1 MESYYVTAAVTRPM
15 GAESMKEIC
24 VAGRIYVGRVKAIVQ
39 AVSPADAIAAGTEKI
54 AKALD
59 GSGLHA
65 SDYGCMS
72 VYWAEKLGDSEI
84 YGRYPTADMI
94 RM

>member
-1 MESYYVTAAVTRPM
+1 MENYYVTAVVTRPM
-15 GAESMKEIC
+15 GADAMKEIC
-24 VAGRIYVGRVKAIVQ
+24 AAGRIYVSRVKAIVQ
-39 AVSPADAIAAGTEKI
+39 AVSPADAIAAGAEKI
-54 AKALD
+54 TKELD

-72 VYWAEKLGDSEI
+72 VYWAEKLGDSKI
-84 YGRYPTADMI
+84 YDSYPTADMI

>member
-1 MESYYVTAAVTRPM
+1 MENYYVTAVVTRPM
-15 GAESMKEIC
+15 GDETMEIC

-39 AVSPADAIAAGTEKI
+39 ASSPADAIAAGTEKI

-59 GSGLHA
+59 GSGLHV
-65 SDYGCMS
+65 SDYGCMP
-72 VYWAEKLGDSEI
+72 VDWAKKLGDSEI
-84 YGRYPTADMI
+84 YDSYPTADMI

>member
-1 MESYYVTAAVTRPM
+1 MEDYYVTAVVTRPM
-15 GAESMKEIC
+15 GAMKEIC
-24 VAGRIYVGRVKAIVQ
+24 AAGRIYVGRVKAIVQ

-72 VYWAEKLGDSEI
+72 VDWEKKLGDSEI
-84 YGRYPTADMI
+84 YERYPTADMI
-94 RM
+94 H